1 MDDNPVSQLAAAAGF
16 NVVKRTVWIAPS
28 NNAWDNPTNNP
39 GVTPLPKKYR
49 DAITGDMQE
58 AQANHVRVIIELYP
72 VIKYGPPRRPAQM
85 RGMCDVAKDI
95 VGLWPDTVIGVE
107 VGVEPNSYTFWKPQ
121 FNPDGTQASA
131 AAYERWLAIC
141 YDTIKPSHPDTLVIG
156 GSLSS
161 RGEDDPHKPTSGT
174 SPTLF
179 IQKFCEVLST
189 TGRTVP
195 VMDILDMHT
204 YPDPE
209 DQDPAVTHPD
219 PSTTITIAD
228 SAKLDKLL
236 GCFSQ
241 LGLPKPPYIWGEG
254 GYNTAIPSAQKDRY
268 TGEKPS
274 SVRVIDEAT
283 QGRYLA
289 EEIQM
294 AYCQPHSMGF
304 INFHMVDDADLA
316 RSWQSGLAYAPGNK
330 RHTSGASVSYTLKQS
345 YSGTRKALASALAG
359 TIQCG

>member
-49 DAITGDMQE
+49 DAITGDMEE

-107 VGVEPNSYTFWKPQ
+107 VGVEPN
-121 FNPDGTQASA
+121 
-131 AAYERWLAIC
+131 
-141 YDTIKPSHPDTLVIG
+141 
-156 GSLSS
+156 
-161 RGEDDPHKPTSGT
+161 
-174 SPTLF
+174 
-179 IQKFCEVLST
+179 
-189 TGRTVP
+189 TGRSVP